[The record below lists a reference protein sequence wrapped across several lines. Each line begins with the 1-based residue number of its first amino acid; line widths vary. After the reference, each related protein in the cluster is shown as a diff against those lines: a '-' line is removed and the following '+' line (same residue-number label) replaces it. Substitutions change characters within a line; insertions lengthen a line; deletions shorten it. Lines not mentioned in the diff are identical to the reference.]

1 MSMYRTAGCSSA
13 LLGLVLSGIVGV
25 QSATAAAPTAE
36 QALQLTPIQKDVS
49 YEQPTAVEA
58 KQATIKAEKISG
70 TSGWVVR
77 NASGQIVRMFTDSNS
92 DNVVDRWS
100 YYENGIEVYRD
111 IDSNFNGK
119 ADQYRWFNT
128 AGTRWGMDKDEDG
141 RIDAWRIISAEEVC
155 GEVVAAI
162 QKRDAARFT
171 CLLLTEKELEGAG
184 LGEVQAKELARKL
197 SAAEG
202 HFRALMSQQ
211 KEISPESRFA
221 SFGGTKPGIVPAG
234 TEGSTQDLMVYE
246 NVAAMVEKEGKH
258 IQLFVGTLLRVG
270 NVWRLIDVPVFQNGT
285 ELAGMG
291 YFIRAS
297 HSSQP
302 KVDQATGAPPQKL
315 QQLMED
321 LEKLEQA
328 ISQAAPAQQE
338 TLNGKRADLLQQLAD
353 DAEDEEHRIQ
363 WTKQMVDTVSAA
375 VQTGTYSGGVE
386 RLMAMEKQLDP
397 KKDTSLLSY
406 VKFRRMTASYALE
419 LQKPKADFAKVQ
431 EAWLVML
438 ESFVKEYP
446 ESADSADAML
456 QLAMAQEFA
465 GEEEK
470 ATDWYGQVK
479 KRFPQSTSAKKAA
492 GAVARL
498 QSVGKPIEFNGT
510 TVDGKTVNLA
520 ALKGKVVLIQYWATW
535 CEPCIQDMER
545 IGELHSKYAG
555 RGFEVIGVNLD
566 NNREEMVAFLSKNRL
581 PWPQIHEAGG
591 LDSRPAND
599 LGILT
604 LPTMM
609 LIGKDGNVISR
620 NLHVSE
626 LDVEL
631 KKQLQ

>member
-1 MSMYRTAGCSSA
+1 MLRTAGRSSA
-13 LLGLVLSGIVGV
+13 LLGLALSGIVGV
-25 QSATAAAPTAE
+25 QSATAAAPSVE
-36 QALQLTPIQKDVS
+36 QALQLMPIQKDVT
-49 YEQPTAVEA
+49 YEQPSPADA
-58 KQATIKAEKISG
+58 KQSTIKAEKISG
-70 TSGWVVR
+70 TTGWVVR
-77 NASGQIVRMFTDSNS
+77 NPSGQIMRMFTDSNN

-100 YYENGIEVYRD
+100 YYEDGIEVYRD

-141 RIDAWRIISAEEVC
+141 RIDSWRIISAEEVC

-184 LGEVQAKELARKL
+184 LGEAKAKDLARKL
-197 SAAEG
+197 AAAEG
-202 HFRALMSQQ
+202 RFRQLMSQQ
-211 KEISPESRFA
+211 NEIGPESRFA

-246 NVAAMVEKEGKH
+246 NVAAMIEKEGKH
-258 IQLFVGTLLRVG
+258 TQLFVGTLLRVG
-270 NVWRLIDVPVFQNGT
+270 NVWRLIDGPVFQSNT
-285 ELAGMG
+285 EVAGGMG
-291 YFIRAS
+291 YFFLTSNATA
-297 HSSQP
+297 P

-328 ISQAAPAQQE
+328 ITQAAPPQQE
-338 TLNGKRADLLQQLAD
+338 TLNAKRADLLQQLAD
-353 DAEDEEHRIQ
+353 DAEDEEHRVQ
-363 WTKQMVDTVSAA
+363 WTKQLVDTVSAA
-375 VQTGTYSGGVE
+375 VQTGTYSGGVD
-386 RLMAMEKQLDP
+386 RLAAMEKKIDA
-397 KKDTSLLSY
+397 KKDTNLLSY
-406 VKFRRMTASYALE
+406 VKFRRMSASYALE
-419 LQKPKADFAKVQ
+419 LQKPKAEFAKVQ
-431 EAWLVML
+431 EAWLKML
-438 ESFVKEYP
+438 EAFVKEYP
-446 ESADSADAML
+446 ESPDSAEAML

-465 GEEEK
+465 GEDEK
-470 ATDWYGQVK
+470 AIEWYSQVA

-492 GAVARL
+492 GSVVRL
-498 QSVGKPIEFNGT
+498 ESVGKPIEFDGT
-510 TVDGKTVNLA
+510 SIDGKSVNLA
-520 ALKGKVVLIQYWATW
+520 ALKGKAVLIQYWATW
-535 CEPCIQDMER
+535 CEPCVQDMER
-545 IGELHSKYAG
+545 IGELHAKYAG

-566 NNREEMVAFLSKNRL
+566 NNRDEMVAFLTKNRL

-591 LDSRPAND
+591 LDSRPANQ

-604 LPTMM
+604 LPTML

-631 KKQLQ
+631 KKELK